1 MLGRW
6 LRERRLR
13 RLRDRARTLDPAAL
27 ADDVADIETAA
38 RESDGR
44 ARTLAVEALSALA
57 RAGPGSGSG
66 AESGKNPT
74 GEEMSVPERAAAAL
88 VDALPF
94 GNEALAADALRT
106 LRYVVTERPASGV
119 ADRLDGPFA
128 AAVDDWDHAAH
139 RRVCVD
145 AGVLLRAGVTMPETR
160 AALWTALEG
169 GPPEVRTNASLAYL
183 QVAAT
188 PGALDDPGAV
198 AAELRSV
205 ASGRDP
211 FPSQGAA
218 ARALADGRT
227 VDGAARLLSKA

>member
-1 MLGRW
+1 
-6 LRERRLR
+6 
-13 RLRDRARTLDPAAL
+13 
-27 ADDVADIETAA
+27 VADLRTAA
-38 RESDGR
+38 REGDDR

-57 RAGPGSGSG
+57 RGGSGSG
-66 AESGKNPT
+66 DEGDGST
-74 GEEMSVPERAAAAL
+74 DEESVPERAAAAL

-94 GNEALAADALRT
+94 ENDALDADALRT
-106 LRYVVTERPASGV
+106 LRYVVTERPDSAA

-145 AGVLLRAGVTMPETR
+145 AGVLLRAGVAMPATR

-169 GPPEVRTNASLAYL
+169 GPPEVRANASLAYL

-188 PGALDDPGAV
+188 PAVLDDPSAV
-198 AAELRSV
+198 AAELESV
-205 ASGRDP
+205 ATGRDP
-211 FPSQGAA
+211 FPSEGSA

-227 VDGAARLLSKA
+227 VQEAARLLSED